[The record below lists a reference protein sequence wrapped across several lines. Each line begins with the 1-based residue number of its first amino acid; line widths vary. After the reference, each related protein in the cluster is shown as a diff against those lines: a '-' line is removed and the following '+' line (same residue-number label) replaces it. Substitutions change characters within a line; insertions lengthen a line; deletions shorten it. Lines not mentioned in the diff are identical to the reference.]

1 MIRAKH
7 MIRHDGVEYKKGV
20 ILKGLTEIAQ
30 QRLVTLK
37 SAEYVISPEEELQQ
51 QQVSGEAFT
60 IPPEQFEELSAELDD
75 LYNAEELKK
84 AAIEVGVDLTGISR
98 KSDVIAAI
106 INQGK
111 ADELLEDDEN
121 SDGEDNGQ

>member
-7 MIRHDGVEYKKGV
+7 TIRHDGVEYKKGA
-20 ILKGLTEIAQ
+20 ILKGLTGAAEK
-30 QRLVTLK
+30 RLVTLK
-37 SAEYVISPEEELQQ
+37 SAEYVITPEEELQQ
-51 QQVSGEAFT
+51 QQVSGNAFS

-84 AAIEVGVDLTGISR
+84 AAIEVGVDLSGVTR

-111 ADELLEDDEN
+111 ADELLEDDEQ
-121 SDGEDNGQ
+121 DGDNNES

>member
-7 MIRHDGVEYKKGV
+7 PIRHDGVEYKKGA
-20 ILKGLTEIAQ
+20 ILSGLTKEAE
-30 QRLVTLK
+30 QRLVSLK
-37 SAEYVISPEEELQQ
+37 SAEFIISPEEELQQ
-51 QQVSGEAFT
+51 QQVSGEAFS

-75 LYNAEELKK
+75 LFNAEELKK
-84 AAIEVGVDLTGISR
+84 AAIEVGVDLTGVSR

-121 SDGEDNGQ
+121 PDGENNE

>member
-7 MIRHDGVEYKKGV
+7 TIRHDGVEYQKGA
-20 ILKGLTEIAQ
+20 ILKGLTEAAKK
-30 QRLVTLK
+30 RLVTLK
-37 SAEYVISPEEELQQ
+37 SAEYVITPEEELQQ
-51 QQVSGEAFT
+51 QQVSGTAFS

-84 AAIEVGVDLTGISR
+84 AAVEVGVDLTGVTR
-98 KSDVIAAI
+98 KSDVITAI

-111 ADELLEDDEN
+111 ADELLEDDEDP
-121 SDGEDNGQ
+121 DGDNDAE

>member
-7 MIRHDGVEYKKGV
+7 TIRHDGVEYKKGA
-20 ILKGLTEIAQ
+20 ILKGLTDAAKK
-30 QRLVTLK
+30 RLVSLK
-37 SAEYVISPEEELQQ
+37 SAEYVITPEEELQQ

-60 IPPEQFEELSAELDD
+60 IPAEQFEELSAELDD

-84 AAIEVGVDLTGISR
+84 AAIEVGVDLTGVTR

-111 ADELLEDDEN
+111 ADELLEDEEL
-121 SDGEDNGQ
+121 DGENNGE

>member
-7 MIRHDGVEYKKGV
+7 SIRHDGVEYKKGV
-20 ILKGLTEIAQ
+20 ILKGLTRDAEN
-30 QRLVTLK
+30 RLVSLK

-51 QQVSGEAFT
+51 QQVSGDAFS
-60 IPPEQFEELSAELDD
+60 ISPEQFDELSAELDD

-84 AAIEVGVDLTGISR
+84 AAIEVGVDLTGVSR

-111 ADELLEDDEN
+111 ADELLEEDDG
-121 SDGEDNGQ
+121 SDGENDE

>member
-7 MIRHDGVEYKKGV
+7 AIRHDGVEYKKGA
-20 ILKGLTEIAQ
+20 ILKGLSELAEK
-30 QRLVTLK
+30 RLVSLK

-51 QQVSGEAFT
+51 QHVSGEAFS

-84 AAIEVGVDLTGISR
+84 AAIEVGVDLTGVTR

-111 ADELLEDDEN
+111 ADELLEDEDL
-121 SDGEDNGQ
+121 DGGNNE

>member
-7 MIRHDGVEYKKGV
+7 TIRHDGVEYKKGA
-20 ILKGLTEIAQ
+20 ILKGLTESAQ
-30 QRLVTLK
+30 KRLVTLK

-51 QQVSGEAFT
+51 QQVSGNAFT

-84 AAIEVGVDLTGISR
+84 AAIEVGVDLTGITR

-111 ADELLEDDEN
+111 ADELLEDDESN
-121 SDGEDNGQ
+121 GEDNE